1 MMGAASFST
10 VVGEAV
16 PLKEADMFTAES
28 SGLSVWDVLED
39 NPRFHE
45 RNPDPGISQPIGA
58 ELGFRV
64 PYDVL
69 LPRPELGPN
78 TYTLTRQGT
87 FIALSAMPK
96 KPNGQMYKFDEMP
109 RP

>member
-1 MMGAASFST
+1 MLSR
-10 VVGEAV
+10 EAY
-16 PLKEADMFTAES
+16 DY
-28 SGLSVWDVLED
+28 SVWDDLED

-45 RNPDPGISQPIGA
+45 RNPDPGTSEPQGV
-58 ELGFRV
+58 ELGFRA

-69 LPRPELGPN
+69 LPRPELGSN
-78 TYTLTRQGT
+78 VYTLTQQGT

-96 KPNGQMYKFDEMP
+96 KPNGQMYTFAEMP